1 MKYCSHCGKEIMQEA
16 VVCPNCGCATENTI
30 SKVGTEPDVPST
42 GLNVLSFLIP
52 VVGLIL
58 FIIYHEKAPV
68 KAKAI
73 GKWALI
79 GFVIG
84 LVFQGISWGLLMAM

>member
-1 MKYCSHCGKEIMQEA
+1 MKYCVACGREIVEQA
-16 VVCPNCGCATENTI
+16 VVCPHCGSAV
-30 SKVGTEPDVPST
+30 SGTSHEIDIPST
-42 GLNVLSFLIP
+42 GLNVLSFLLP

-58 FIIYHEKAPV
+58 FIVYQGKTPN

-84 LVFQGISWGLLMAM
+84 LVLQAVSMGFLMAM